1 MYRCMLLRPSSPGPD
16 RRPGWSLSQLG
27 VVLLLVSISVLFL
40 AATIAVLIAR
50 SRVPSWRPPD
60 RHGLPWGVAASTALL
75 GLASLE
81 LQRALNAIRRNRPN
95 SCQAHLRWGSLGA
108 VGFLVV
114 QAWNTRRLFDA
125 EGPQAHRSLFIFSYG
140 LLVGLH
146 ALHVLGGFVPL
157 GIVLGRVSRHDYSSS
172 RHAGLLFCVQY
183 WHYLGVV
190 WLGLLG
196 TLFWIG

>member
-1 MYRCMLLRPSSPGPD
+1 MLLRPSSERPD
-16 RRPGWSLSQLG
+16 RRPGWSLAQLG

-50 SRVPSWRPPD
+50 ARVPSWRPPD
-60 RHGLPWGVAASTALL
+60 RHGLPWGVGASTALL

-81 LQRALNAIRRNRPN
+81 LQRALVAIRRNRST

-146 ALHVLGGFVPL
+146 ALHVLGGLVPL

-196 TLFWIG
+196 ALFWIG

>member
-1 MYRCMLLRPSSPGPD
+1 MLLRPPSEPPE
-16 RRPGWSLSQLG
+16 RQPGWSLSQLG

-60 RHGLPWGVAASTALL
+60 RHGLPWGVAGSTALL
-75 GLASLE
+75 GIVSVE
-81 LQRALNAIRRNRPN
+81 LQRALIAIRRNRSA
-95 SCQAHLRWGSLGA
+95 SCQTHLRWGSLGA
-108 VGFLVV
+108 IAFLVV
-114 QAWNTRRLFDA
+114 QAWNTRRLFDS

-146 ALHVLGGFVPL
+146 ALHVASGVVPL
-157 GIVLGRVSRHDYSSS
+157 GIVLGRVARHDYSSS

-190 WLGLLG
+190 WLALLAA
-196 TLFWIG
+196 LFWIG